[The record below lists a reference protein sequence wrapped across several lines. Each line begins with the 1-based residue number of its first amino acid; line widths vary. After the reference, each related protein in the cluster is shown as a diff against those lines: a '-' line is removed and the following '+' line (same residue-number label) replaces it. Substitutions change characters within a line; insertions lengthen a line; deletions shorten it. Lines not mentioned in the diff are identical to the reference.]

1 MKRGPTRST
10 LVPYTTLFRSSRVMI
25 DTINGKRIETLED
38 VIAAFEENTKP
49 QHMIQFISGTVECL
63 DNTRAELANP
73 EILSTYGIQT
83 DRRL

>member
-1 MKRGPTRST
+1 MR
-10 LVPYTTLFRSSRVMI
+10 LASRAMI

-63 DNTRAELANP
+63 DNTQAKLANP